1 MGSGAS
7 GWVWVLTAVGLLWV
21 WGFNTVIVLRR
32 LREPG
37 LRDNW
42 TWLVNTVGVTIAF
55 ALVLWMLEGQ
65 AAVVD
70 FASEYLQQYVFS
82 VDAVFLTAA
91 TMVAYKAPRAYQ
103 QKVVALAL
111 MVALGIRTA
120 MLLAG
125 WVLTNRWV
133 WLVFVTAAIYAFRA
147 LLALGGEHEFTERL
161 HMRWLQRRP
170 FVAPQF
176 MGPRLI
182 VRADGRLKVSPLA
195 IVVIAVATSDM
206 LFAPEPGNPYHQ
218 FTATALAL
226 LLVLPLQFLLADTQ
240 LGEQLRLGRLLAL
253 VLLLMCARM
262 VVAGTAAIHPTHVGR
277 FRLPSAFADSV
288 WVSLLLAIIVTAAV
302 FRFVL
307 YARDRRAE
315 GRQDSARDTEPRTV
329 RVRRVL
335 RRLHGRP
342 WRRREHHLLAAVP
355 LAIPTESAVELDS
368 MSRTGVPAM
377 RLRLGDGRYL
387 HASDDGDGRLV
398 ACAVESPG
406 PAETFAVVNPVRWP
420 PRAGDRLVLEGF
432 TRSWNLSCRRMR
444 VEHTTL
450 PASGRRRRERARY
463 MIGGVNARVLV
474 RLPFPATYPSYG
486 GEDPAERTFTLVGE
500 SGRPPPSV
508 ALQVTAG
515 HRRRRFLLR
524 VAGDG
529 PAADV
534 NADGQTAS
542 QPGTTFTALYGEV
555 DCGRGWRGLPCPV
568 VLTRKP
574 RPKRALPQPL
584 DQ

>member
-21 WGFNTVIVLRR
+21 FGFNMAVVLRR
-32 LREPG
+32 PHEPG
-37 LRDNW
+37 LRENW
-42 TWLVNTVGVTIAF
+42 LWLVNTVGVTIAF
-55 ALVLWMLEGQ
+55 ALALLIVQGA

-70 FASEYLQQYVFS
+70 FTSEYLQQYVFS
-82 VDAVFLTAA
+82 VDEVFLTAA

-103 QKVVALAL
+103 QKLVALAL
-111 MVALGIRTA
+111 TLALGIRTV

-133 WLVFVTAAIYAFRA
+133 WLAFLTAAIYAFRA
-147 LLALGGEHEFTERL
+147 LSALGGEHEFTERL
-161 HMRWLQRRP
+161 HLRWLRRLP

-176 MGPRLI
+176 DGSRMT
-182 VRADGRLKVSPLA
+182 VRANGRRKISPLA
-195 IVVIAVATSDM
+195 IAVIAVATSDM

-226 LLVLPLQFLLADTQ
+226 LLVLPLLFLLAGTP

-253 VLLLMCARM
+253 VLVLMCARM
-262 VVAGTAAIHPTHVGR
+262 VLAGTAAIHLTHVGR

-288 WVSLLLAIIVTAAV
+288 WASLLLAIIVTAAV
-302 FRFVL
+302 FRFAL
-307 YARDRRAE
+307 YARERRAQE
-315 GRQDSARDTEPRTV
+315 RQDSTRDTEPRTV

-335 RRLHGRP
+335 SRLRGRRR
-342 WRRREHHLLAAVP
+342 RRREDGFLTALP
-355 LAIPTESAVELDS
+355 LATSIEAAVELDS

-377 RLRLGDGRYL
+377 RLRLRDGRHL
-387 HASDDGDGRLV
+387 RASDDGDGQLV
-398 ACAVESPG
+398 ACFVESPG
-406 PAETFAVVNPVRWP
+406 PAETFAVVNPARWP

-450 PASGRRRRERARY
+450 PALSQRRRERGGY
-463 MIGGVNARVLV
+463 MIGGANARVLV

-486 GEDPAERTFTLVGE
+486 GEDPAERTFILVGE
-500 SGRPPPSV
+500 PGNPPRSV
-508 ALQVTAG
+508 ALQIAAG
-515 HRRRRFLLR
+515 RRRRFLLR
-524 VAGDG
+524 VAGDE

-534 NADGQTAS
+534 HADGRTAS
-542 QPGTTFTALYGEV
+542 QPGTRFTALYGEV
-555 DCGRGWRGLPCPV
+555 DCGHGWRGPPRSV
-568 VLTRKP
+568 VLPQSP
-574 RPKRALPQPL
+574 RPK
-584 DQ
+584 